1 MIYNANLDKSTS
13 MRRSISAL
21 RKDLKRWEDDRSKQK
36 KTVVEDVVAHEVRF
50 AFSSSQRF
58 WDHSSRNIRNVTKM
72 NLLN

>member
-36 KTVVEDVVAHEVRF
+36 KASVEDVVAHEVSF
-50 AFSSSQRF
+50 TFSSLQAF
-58 WDHSSRNIRNVTKM
+58 EVHLGTLETPQK
-72 NLLN
+72 